1 MLLIIAGLILGVFLY
16 RRILR
21 LEGTGSD
28 VVQEATVRAY
38 VDGKPVRTY
47 LKE

>member
-16 RRILR
+16 RRTLR
-21 LEGTGSD
+21 LEGTASD
-28 VVQEATVRAY
+28 AIRETTVRAY